1 MKGKTLVMF
10 HNPPAI
16 TADDIA
22 DSNIK
27 VNQIEACCVNM
38 TPPAW
43 ISPNTGSIPSQNYE
57 SKVVFAIAFMI
68 FNVVCVRWC
77 RHKNPTT
84 QWKDEK
90 EFLRLLTLFSIPGDL
105 FSVQPESNQKYL
117 KT

>member
-22 DSNIK
+22 ESNIK

-43 ISPNTGSIPSQNYE
+43 MSPNTGSLQSQNNE
-57 SKVVFAIAFMI
+57 LKVVFAIALMI
-68 FNVVCVRWC
+68 FLMWSVTINLGGKKIDWS
-77 RHKNPTT
+77 
-84 QWKDEK
+84 K
-90 EFLRLLTLFSIPGDL
+90 ELSPKIIELLTCVNKFTCCPVFGL
-105 FSVQPESNQKYL
+105 
-117 KT
+117 